1 MNKALKAL
9 IIIDIQNDYF
19 KNGKM
24 ELVGS
29 EQATEN
35 AKLILEKFRD
45 ERLPVIHIQHIARR
59 PGATYFLPGTEG
71 AEIHQDM
78 KPKANEKVIV
88 KHHPNS
94 FRGTELFGYL
104 KVNNITDLIIC
115 GMITH
120 MCIDSTTRAAKDFGF
135 NCTVIGDACATKD
148 LEINGQKV
156 KAGEVQKSFL
166 AALNYFYSTV
176 VNTEEYVKGKQV
188 LQLALQPV

>member
-120 MCIDSTTRAAKDFGF
+120 MCIDSTTRAAKTSGL
-135 NCTVIGDACATKD
+135 TVQL
-148 LEINGQKV
+148 LEMP
-156 KAGEVQKSFL
+156 
-166 AALNYFYSTV
+166 
-176 VNTEEYVKGKQV
+176 V
-188 LQLALQPV
+188 LQRTLR